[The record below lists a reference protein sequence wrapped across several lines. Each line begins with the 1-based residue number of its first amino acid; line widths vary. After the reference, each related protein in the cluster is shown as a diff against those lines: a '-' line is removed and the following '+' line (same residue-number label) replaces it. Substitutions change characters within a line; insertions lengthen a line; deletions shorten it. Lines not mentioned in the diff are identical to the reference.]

1 MVVTESESHNTI
13 CETTTVSSIDLHG
26 DLLFSSESRMCEGC
40 SCMHWRWYDPSEV
53 AISYDSAGVV
63 TTEKVTDRRGYCG
76 KSGKP
81 EHE

>member
-1 MVVTESESHNTI
+1 MVVTEINAHQTI
-13 CETTTVSSIDLHG
+13 CSMVHDSKSDTINIIS
-26 DLLFSSESRMCEGC
+26 CKGC
-40 SCMHWRWYDPSEV
+40 YCMHWRWYDPSEV

-81 EHE
+81 EYE